1 MKFIS
6 LSILLFFV
14 VFSSYGQVDS
24 TSNAND
30 ADSTLIIVEDST
42 AQVVND
48 SIPHFETTKDSLIWE
63 LLTYAKSFYG
73 VPYRYAGRSR
83 NGFDCSGFV
92 YTVYQHIGVTLST
105 GAPTLWGFGR
115 EVPDSALQPGDIM
128 FYKGTSRYR
137 GPNEI
142 SHVAIVYEIL
152 DNDVKFIHAAV
163 NGGIRF
169 DYLSS
174 RYYTRYYFKSRR
186 MPIFDTPQPE
196 EDGTD

>member
-1 MKFIS
+1 MFGTVT
-6 LSILLFFV
+6 L
-14 VFSSYGQVDS
+14 YAQTDS
-24 TSNAND
+24 TMMA
-30 ADSTLIIVEDST
+30 ADSSQIVSDST
-42 AQVVND
+42 VLVIEE
-48 SIPHFETTKDSLIWE
+48 SIPHFDTSQDSLIWE
-63 LLTYAKSFYG
+63 LLTYAKSFLG

-83 NGFDCSGFV
+83 NGFDCSGYVF
-92 YTVYQHIGVTLST
+92 TMYQHIGVTLSPDAR
-105 GAPTLWGFGR
+105 GIFGFGR

-174 RYYTRYYFKSRR
+174 QYYTRYYFKSRR

-196 EDGTD
+196 ENGTD

>member
-1 MKFIS
+1 MKK
-6 LSILLFFV
+6 LLLNILILFGTV
-14 VFSSYGQVDS
+14 TLYAQTDS
-24 TSNAND
+24 TMMA
-30 ADSTLIIVEDST
+30 ADSSQIVSDST
-42 AQVVND
+42 ALVIED
-48 SIPHFETTKDSLIWE
+48 SIPHFETTQDSLIWE
-63 LLTYAKSFYG
+63 LLTYAKSFLG

-92 YTVYQHIGVTLST
+92 FTMYQHIGVTLSPDAR
-105 GAPTLWGFGR
+105 GIFGFGR

-174 RYYTRYYFKSRR
+174 QYYTRYYFKSRR
-186 MPIFDTPQPE
+186 MPIFDTPQPG